1 MDILKMNSM
10 EFDKYDEKCNVIK
23 NLILKV
29 YRNDKFDFIRNPET
43 LYIEV
48 VINNTSNITLLPDNN
63 WNEIKRHIDKKI
75 IFQRNKRNDILE
87 DCIICCESI
96 QKNVTCSKCSNN
108 WCGDC
113 YINLFK
119 TGKGV
124 ITCPHCRFSFGD
136 RMCEDMIQMAVNEI
150 KYKLGK

>member
-1 MDILKMNSM
+1 MNSM
-10 EFDKYDEKCNVIK
+10 EFDKYDKKCNVIK

-48 VINNTSNITLLPDNN
+48 VINNTFNITLLPDNN

-96 QKNVTCSKCSNN
+96 QTNITCPKCSNN

>member
-1 MDILKMNSM
+1 MDIRKMDSIY
-10 EFDKYDEKCNVIK
+10 FDKYDKKCNVIK

-48 VINNTSNITLLPDNN
+48 VINNTSNIILLPDNN

-96 QKNVTCSKCSNN
+96 QKNVTCPKCSNN

-136 RMCEDMIQMAVNEI
+136 RMCEDMIQIAVNEI

>member
-1 MDILKMNSM
+1 MKMNPE
-10 EFDKYDEKCNVIK
+10 EFDKYDKRCNVIK

-29 YRNDKFDFIRNPET
+29 YRNDKFDFIRNPQT

-48 VINNTSNITLLPDNN
+48 VINNISNITLLPDNT

-75 IFQRNKRNDILE
+75 IVERNGISQN
-87 DCIICCESI
+87 CIICCEKI

-108 WCGDC
+108 YCGEC

-119 TGKGV
+119 SGKGV
-124 ITCPHCRFSFGD
+124 ITCPLCRYSYGNT
-136 RMCEDMIQMAVNEI
+136 MSEYMIQMGVNEI
-150 KYKLGK
+150 KHKLGKY